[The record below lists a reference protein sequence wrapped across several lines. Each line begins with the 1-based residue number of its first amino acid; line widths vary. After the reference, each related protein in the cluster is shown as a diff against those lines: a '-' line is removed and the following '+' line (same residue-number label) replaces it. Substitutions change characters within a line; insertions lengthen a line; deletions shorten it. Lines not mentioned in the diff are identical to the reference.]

1 MGNTVEQ
8 YNQVVEFMNV
18 GSQEVNTE
26 FKYPSWKTGLFRLR
40 LINEELN
47 GNNELIDSLMK
58 DSPLGVLDGICDVL
72 YVVYGA
78 YATFGLEPIR
88 WNLPSGDK
96 TVNPVLPMQRSILH
110 SKHLNGAYERLVRG
124 LELGDQPTIVSAL
137 RGIIDNIIDLSVD
150 CGFDVSGAFTEVHES
165 NMSKFCKTHEDA
177 QKSIEMRLEQGKFED
192 YTGATIQEVH
202 VGDNTYYIIKRRND
216 GKILK
221 GMSFYEPDL
230 SKFIP

>member
-8 YNQVVEFMNV
+8 FNQVVEFMNV

-26 FKYPSWKTGLFRLR
+26 FKFPSWKTGSFRLR

-47 GNNELIDSLMK
+47 GVNELIQSLMV
-58 DSPLGVLDGICDVL
+58 DNPLGVLDGICDVL

-78 YATFGLEPIR
+78 YATFGLVPIC
-88 WNLPSGDK
+88 WSIPTGNKDTS
-96 TVNPVLPMQRSILH
+96 PVLQMHRSILNAN
-110 SKHLNGAYERLVRG
+110 HLNGAYDRLSRG
-124 LELGDQPTIVSAL
+124 LELGDQPTIESAL
-137 RGIIDNIIDLSVD
+137 RDVIDNIIDLSVE

-165 NMSKFCKTHEDA
+165 NMSKFCKTYEDA
-177 QKSIEMRLEQGKFED
+177 QDSIKIRLEQGKLED
-192 YTGATIQEVH
+192 YTGATIQEVQ
-202 VGDNTYYIIKRRND
+202 VGDNTYYIIKRKND